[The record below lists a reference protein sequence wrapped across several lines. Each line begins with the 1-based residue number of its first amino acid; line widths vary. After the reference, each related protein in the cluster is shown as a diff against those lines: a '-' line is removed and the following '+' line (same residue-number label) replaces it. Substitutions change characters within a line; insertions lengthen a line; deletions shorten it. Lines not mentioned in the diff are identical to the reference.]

1 MIAAANPNGQQ
12 YNQQLPLSYNLNV
25 GEALLS
31 RFDLIIIMKDVIDED
46 NDSRLAWFIINSH
59 AKNHPQTRQM
69 INQMK
74 QYKNMINDYQR
85 QLEQNLNDEE
95 HE

>member
-1 MIAAANPNGQQ
+1 
-12 YNQQLPLSYNLNV
+12 
-25 GEALLS
+25 
-31 RFDLIIIMKDVIDED
+31 
-46 NDSRLAWFIINSH
+46 
-59 AKNHPQTRQM
+59 M

-95 HE
+95 HEQLE

>member
-1 MIAAANPNGQQ
+1 M
-12 YNQQLPLSYNLNV
+12 

-59 AKNHPQTRQM
+59 AKNHPQTR
-69 INQMK
+69 
-74 QYKNMINDYQR
+74 
-85 QLEQNLNDEE
+85 
-95 HE
+95 